1 MSIRRQC
8 DLLGLAR
15 ATYYLEPAGESLE
28 NLKLMR
34 IIDKQHLKR
43 PHMGRL
49 SMTQWLNNKG
59 QHVNIKRVRRLMDL
73 MDLTAI
79 YQAPRTTVRNK
90 EHTIYP
96 YLLRD
101 VKIERPN
108 HVWSTDITYIPMEEG
123 FMYLVAVLD
132 WYSRHVLSWR
142 VSNTLEGSFC
152 IEALEEALETST
164 ERPEIFNTD
173 QGSQFTSNAFTW
185 VLKQHQIEISMDG
198 KGRALDN
205 VFVERLWRSLK
216 YEEIYL
222 KEYATVADLINGL
235 TEYFLFYSTER
246 PHQSLGGR
254 TPQSVYKQAA

>member
-1 MSIRRQC
+1 M
-8 DLLGLAR
+8 
-15 ATYYLEPAGESLE
+15 E

-59 QHVNIKRVRRLMDL
+59 QHVNIKRVRRL

-108 HVWSTDITYIPMEEG
+108 HVWSTDITYIPMQEG

-173 QGSQFTSNAFTW
+173 QGSQFTSNAFTS

>member
-1 MSIRRQC
+1 
-8 DLLGLAR
+8 
-15 ATYYLEPAGESLE
+15 
-28 NLKLMR
+28 
-34 IIDKQHLKR
+34 
-43 PHMGRL
+43 
-49 SMTQWLNNKG
+49 
-59 QHVNIKRVRRLMDL
+59 MDL

-123 FMYLVAVLD
+123 FMYLIAVLD

-173 QGSQFTSNAFTW
+173 QGSQFTSNAFTS